1 MIATKVVHSQSKS
14 AWNVVGTKW
23 GGKYK
28 IAIVPYVPSSDEDVT
43 LLNRQE
49 AYTHAMFISNAF
61 NAQAK

>member
-1 MIATKVVHSQSKS
+1 MIPTKVVHSQSKY
-14 AWNVVGTKW
+14 AWNVVGTKL

-49 AYTHAMFISNAF
+49 AYEHAMFISNAF
-61 NAQAK
+61 NTQAK